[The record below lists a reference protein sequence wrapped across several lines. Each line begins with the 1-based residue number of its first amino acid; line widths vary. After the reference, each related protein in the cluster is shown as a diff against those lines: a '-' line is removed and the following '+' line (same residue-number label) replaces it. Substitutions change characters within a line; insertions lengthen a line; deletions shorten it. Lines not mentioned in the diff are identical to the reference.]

1 MKVLMISRAMVAASQ
16 RARLRELAR
25 LGVRLTVVAPHRWEY
40 QNFEAES
47 CEEYELMKGRVRLG
61 STRLGSLS
69 NHTFYY
75 QGIAKVIRRE
85 PWDLIHIEEEPFNFA
100 SYHAAGLVQSAAV
113 PVVFSTWQNLM
124 KRYPPPFLQFEKYMF
139 RRAAGAVPGNAEARE
154 VLRLRG
160 FLKPTAVIPLASVD
174 PDLYRRQEAGRFRR
188 ELGLGKSFVV
198 GFLGRI
204 TREKGVETLVKA
216 LGMLP
221 ENCIL
226 VLAGSGPFESELQG
240 LVQNLDLER
249 RVRRIAWM
257 KSGDVSEYLNSIDVL
272 VLPSL
277 TCRNW
282 KEQFGRVL
290 IEAMSCET
298 CVVGSDSGEIPNVIG
313 DAGLIFHERDERE
326 LAGRLR
332 RLMEDSMFRELLG
345 RRGRERVLEH
355 FTHARI
361 AVKTLS
367 FYSRIL
373 NGNNAEVPE
382 AAGDLVGAPQSKPD

>member
-40 QNFEAES
+40 QNFETDS
-47 CEEYELMKGRVRLG
+47 CEEYELMEVRVRLG
-61 STRLGSLS
+61 STRLGSIS

-75 QGIAKVIRRE
+75 QGIAKVVRRE
-85 PWDLIHIEEEPFNFA
+85 PWDVIHIEEEPFNFA
-100 SYHAAGLVQSAAV
+100 CYHAAKRVQSAAV
-113 PVVFSTWQNLM
+113 PIVFSTWQNLM
-124 KRYPPPFLQFEKYMF
+124 KRYPPPFLQFERCLF

-154 VLRLRG
+154 VLHRRG
-160 FLKPTAVIPLASVD
+160 FQKPTAVIPLASVD
-174 PDLYRRQEAGRFRR
+174 PALYRRQDAGRFRR
-188 ELGLGKSFVV
+188 DLGLGKSFVV

-204 TREKGVETLVKA
+204 TREKGVESLVRA
-216 LGMLP
+216 FRMLP
-221 ENCIL
+221 EDCVL

-240 LVQNLDLER
+240 LIQNLDLER

-313 DAGLIFHERDERE
+313 DAGLIFHEGDGRD

-332 RLMEDSMFRELLG
+332 RLMEDSALRESLG
-345 RRGRERVLEH
+345 RRGRERVLEY
-355 FTHARI
+355 FAHARI
-361 AVKTLS
+361 AEKTLS

-373 NGNNAEVPE
+373 NGNNAETPE
-382 AAGDLVGAPQSKPD
+382 NATDLVGAPQFKPD